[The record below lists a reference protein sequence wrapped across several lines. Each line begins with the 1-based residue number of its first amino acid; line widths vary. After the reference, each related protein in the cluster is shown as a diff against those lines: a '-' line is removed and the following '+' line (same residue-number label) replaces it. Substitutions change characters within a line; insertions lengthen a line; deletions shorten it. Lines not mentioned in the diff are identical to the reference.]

1 MSPAGRKTIMKFTTW
16 ISSIGLALALTAAA
30 GAQSVGVPAPATVSY
45 LNPGRYLVFQG
56 SFVNAKGEPESN
68 LVKYDSQTGLTW
80 LLRPAPATNDS
91 AAGFVWVPVKN

>member
-1 MSPAGRKTIMKFTTW
+1 MKRAAW
-16 ISSIGLALALTAAA
+16 ISSIGLALALAAAA
-30 GAQSVGVPAPATVSY
+30 GAQTVGVPAAATVSY

-56 SFVNAKGEPESN
+56 SFVNAKGEPESG
-68 LVKYDSQTGLTW
+68 LVNYDSQTGLTW